1 MNDLSHGID
10 EISLEKTKV
19 FSVYAGRQLMIYL
32 KTVSRFVNVNNA
44 LIITTMPKY
53 SLKFMRQLGLL
64 LAGLTLL
71 FGLLAACSEEKAA
84 TDSKFLTVPEKK
96 VAPPKDDEAL
106 NRRVESVLNEGSQ
119 IKEGKE
125 EAPRASKAHP
135 PNSGKEPM
143 LMLDKKQLP
152 LGEVVHHSDKLDYF
166 ECKGIVSPWFLE
178 LVVAEMNYFNELAEL
193 HFVDPKTC
201 IVTAGTDKSLT
212 PGRIS
217 IQLFENSKQFDRCI
231 RSEECPIFRTVNFV
245 PNRNALYRS
254 YFLSD
259 ISRKLIQHHC
269 VTDTGKWH
277 KDQTCYTVD

>member
-1 MNDLSHGID
+1 MRI
-10 EISLEKTKV
+10 
-19 FSVYAGRQLMIYL
+19 
-32 KTVSRFVNVNNA
+32 RFMSA
-44 LIITTMPKY
+44 DITLIMTTMPKN
-53 SLKFMRQLGLL
+53 SVNVIRKLGLLVAGLAL
-64 LAGLTLL
+64 LAGLLP
-71 FGLLAACSEEKAA
+71 ACSEDKSAS
-84 TDSKFLTVPEKK
+84 DSKFLAVPEKK
-96 VAPPKDDEAL
+96 PVPGKNEEAV

-119 IKEGKE
+119 SKEGQE

-143 LMLDKKQLP
+143 LLLDKKQLP
-152 LGEVVHHSDKLDYF
+152 LGEVVYHSDKLDYY
-166 ECKGIVSPWFLE
+166 ECKGIVAPWFLE

-201 IVTAGTDKSLT
+201 IVTAGTEKSLT

-269 VTDTGKWH
+269 VSDTGKWH